1 MLPARLLSSDS
12 RGRTGSIAVFAIE
25 DCPFEDQQGDTTMA
39 AATAGNYGETVADIE
54 ATIGIV
60 PGFMEALP
68 EEDLVHEWPTFKKY
82 VLGESE
88 IPPKYRELVGLAVA
102 ANIKCPYCQA
112 FHKGAAGLH
121 GATDEELSEIAVL
134 AGLTARWSSMIH
146 AQHYDYDTFMEE
158 FEQIGSFLQEGQ
170 AAD

>member
-1 MLPARLLSSDS
+1 
-12 RGRTGSIAVFAIE
+12 
-25 DCPFEDQQGDTTMA
+25 MA
-39 AATAGNYGETVADIE
+39 ATTAENYEETVADIE
-54 ATIGIV
+54 AAIGLV

-82 VLGESE
+82 VLGETN
-88 IPPKYRELVGLAVA
+88 IAPKDRELVGLAVA

-112 FHKGAAGLH
+112 FHKGAAQLH

-146 AQHYDYDTFMEE
+146 AQNYDYDTFMNE
-158 FEQIGSFLQEGQ
+158 FEQIGSFLQDQQ

>member
-1 MLPARLLSSDS
+1 MTSKEWTNWTTIRD
-12 RGRTGSIAVFAIE
+12 RGAHLRGSPQEIL
-25 DCPFEDQQGDTTMA
+25 MA
-39 AATAGNYGETVADIE
+39 ATTAENYEETVADIE
-54 ATIGIV
+54 AAIGLV

-82 VLGESE
+82 VLGETN
-88 IPPKYRELVGLAVA
+88 IAPKDRELVGLAVA

-112 FHKGAAGLH
+112 FHKGAAQLH

-146 AQHYDYDTFMEE
+146 AQNYDYDTFMNE
-158 FEQIGSFLQEGQ
+158 FEQIGSFLQDQQ